1 MRLRIS
7 STPDG
12 ARSALR
18 QSPLLALLLAST
30 LASAAVACGGATA
43 ESPETVELPP
53 ADPAAV
59 REYMAGVRLLGK
71 QGARYQRRA
80 LARFRKAIEIDPNL
94 WEAHYN
100 LGVVLRRRGRME
112 EASAAFQQALAIN
125 PAASEPLLASAEV
138 AYAEGDLDAAADRLR
153 SLVGRDPDNLA
164 ARVALAVVL
173 REGERYGDALEQ
185 AREVLIREPSDVR
198 ALLEVGRVYR
208 AREQYDVAQLVL
220 GKALQLT
227 DESEVTLR
235 AEIQNERGLLELDRG
250 DTQAAF
256 LAFEAAIAL
265 DASYKPARMNMGSVL
280 LHAGD
285 YAGAQAQYEAVLE
298 RDRDDLSARVALGI
312 TYRGQG
318 DMRKARR
325 EYERVLRANPDHPDA
340 ILNLAILRAE
350 FVDER
355 PQSREDFERFL
366 QVAPRR
372 HPGRAVAEEYLRLIP
387 APQPQDS

>member
-1 MRLRIS
+1 MKLPQASIP
-7 STPDG
+7 TG
-12 ARSALR
+12 AAVRHPR
-18 QSPLLALLLAST
+18 LLALLLTSA
-30 LASAAVACGGATA
+30 LASVAVACGGATA
-43 ESPETVELPP
+43 EGPDTVELPP
-53 ADPAAV
+53 ANPAAV

-71 QGARYQRRA
+71 QGQRYERRA

-100 LGVVLRRRGRME
+100 LGVVLRRRGE
-112 EASAAFQQALAIN
+112 LDEASAAFQRALEIN
-125 PAASEPLLASAEV
+125 PAASEPLLAAAEV
-138 AYAEGDLDAAADRLR
+138 AYAQGDRDAAADRLQT
-153 SLVGRDPDNLA
+153 LVRRDPGNLD

-173 REGERYGDALEQ
+173 RENERYGDALEQ
-185 AREVLIREPSDVR
+185 AREVLIREPSNVR

-208 AREQYDVAQLVL
+208 AREQYDVAELVL

-227 DESEVTLR
+227 DEGDVTLR
-235 AEIQNERGLLELDRG
+235 AEIQNEQGLLELDRG

-285 YAGAQAQYEAVLE
+285 YAGAQEQYEAVLE
-298 RDRDDLSARVALGI
+298 QDRDDLSARVALGI
-312 TYRGQG
+312 AYRGQG

-325 EYERVLRANPDHPDA
+325 EYERVLRVDPDHPDA
-340 ILNLAILRAE
+340 ILNLGILRAE

-355 PQSREDFERFL
+355 PQSRENFEHFL
-366 QVAPRR
+366 RVAPRR
-372 HPGRAVAEEYLRLIP
+372 HPGRPVAEEYLRLIP
-387 APQPQDS
+387 APQPRGS